1 MFKRLLELLRLNN
14 PRQPILQQCIV
25 SGSCFHQFESHYKH
39 SHTDAIAFVS
49 KLQHKDLYEV
59 LDLVSGQWVKQNY
72 TYLVDNNEQE
82 TTAKMIHGYRM
93 GWARPCNCH

>member
-1 MFKRLLELLRLNN
+1 MKRLIEKLKLMFA
-14 PRQPILQQCIV
+14 RQPRLQQTDV
-25 SGSCFHQFESHYKH
+25 SGSCFPEFEKHYKY
-39 SHTDAIAFVS
+39 SHTDAIAFLS

-59 LDLVSGQWVKQNY
+59 LDLVSGQWIKQNY

-93 GWARPCNCH
+93 GWLRPCNCH